1 VSGHF
6 VPGDRFEDRGLSAHL
21 ELAIGAPSEEQEK
34 LHYLE
39 SMYFDSRTTQVE
51 CGRMV
56 AQERSIVGSRDL
68 VNYQRLAAKSL
79 LEPATNQLLTVL
91 SKNWLN

>member
-1 VSGHF
+1 
-6 VPGDRFEDRGLSAHL
+6 L
-21 ELAIGAPSEEQEK
+21 ELATGARWGEQEK
-34 LHYLE
+34 LCYLV
-39 SMYFDSRTTQVE
+39 SRHCDLKKNQAE

-56 AQERSIVGSRDL
+56 AQEKSIVGFRDL
-68 VNYQRLAAKSL
+68 IKYQQLAAKTL